1 MSVTVKFLASFEEI
15 MTESINNKKSKL
27 AETMGQFPILD
38 QITKQSK
45 VMMGYC
51 CKVQNFWVGQQVYNE
66 GQTADSIY
74 LIQSGEFELSK
85 TIYVEGDSNTQ
96 EKHCIFSQMVTSKK
110 EKIQREIFDE
120 STKVFINKNFIPSE
134 FVQKIKHLPKTKV
147 KVSVINES
155 DMFGIIE
162 DLTGCS
168 YR

>member
-1 MSVTVKFLASFEEI
+1 
-15 MTESINNKKSKL
+15 
-27 AETMGQFPILD
+27 
-38 QITKQSK
+38 
-45 VMMGYC
+45 
-51 CKVQNFWVGQQVYNE
+51 
-66 GQTADSIY
+66 
-74 LIQSGEFELSK
+74 
-85 TIYVEGDSNTQ
+85 
-96 EKHCIFSQMVTSKK
+96 MVTSKK